1 MKNRVFKPN
10 LKSNS
15 EMDFNN
21 GSFERKS
28 ACFKKGQPFPF
39 GYVPRPDTYHDIWS
53 LGNFFHEPHKKAK
66 LCAYVSKAHISNFT
80 NKDKPLSA
88 RLRSLLSTFVR
99 NMYYLGFFEVS
110 FKVCKQYKKHILH
123 FIFTLKRKFCSRNSN
138 LGRYE
143 WFLVH
148 YFLHKCIFNIMDHSF
163 ILFN

>member
-1 MKNRVFKPN
+1 
-10 LKSNS
+10 
-15 EMDFNN
+15 MDFDN

-88 RLRSLLSTFVR
+88 RLRSLLTTFVR
-99 NMYYLGFFEVS
+99 NMYYLEIFRYINS
-110 FKVCKQYKKHILH
+110 KWYKKYILH
-123 FIFTLKRKFCSRNSN
+123 LFCQLGNEIFVVETQI
-138 LGRYE
+138 
-143 WFLVH
+143 
-148 YFLHKCIFNIMDHSF
+148 CIFNIMDHSF
-163 ILFN
+163 IFN